1 MADDDDDQ
9 HTRGAGLPLRKP
21 GRGGWKWF
29 NYEAP
34 HRCEAKQ
41 PASQP
46 RGEHDARVHELLVHG
61 LIIATRDL
69 ILVSSCQLYHNH
81 QISLYS
87 YFPNG

>member
-1 MADDDDDQ
+1 MAAAEGDQ
-9 HTRGAGLPLRKP
+9 HTRGAGPPQRKP

-46 RGEHDARVHELLVHG
+46 RGEHDARVHELLVQG
-61 LIIATRDL
+61 LIMPTRNL
-69 ILVSSCQLYHNH
+69 ILGSSCQLYHNDEV
-81 QISLYS
+81 SLFS
-87 YFPNG
+87 YFPN